1 MVRQARQPELA
12 EGGRAGGIY
21 ARRFCMSKIDK
32 VFPKLKEIVGE
43 AHIIRDP
50 DKLKAYALDGK
61 KPKAIVSPRTI
72 DQVSQVIAYANQQ
85 RLAIIPRGNGT
96 KMGMGGIPKKMDIIL
111 STNRLNRITDSDCE
125 NLTLSAESGITLS
138 EVQKSLATVGKGYF
152 LPLDP
157 PFTDQATLGGIVAT
171 NSNGPKRLLYGTA
184 RDLII
189 GTKAVFPNGD
199 VVVSGGKTVKN
210 VSGYDMCKLLIGS
223 YGTLGVLCEM
233 TFKLLP
239 LPEKEAT
246 LLLSF
251 ARIEEADGFV
261 RELRGSPLIPSSI
274 EILNAIAVQKM
285 KYPMSMHPNGNYLV
299 AAAVE
304 GVVESI
310 DRQVSEMSE
319 IGKKYG
325 VLEAVTLD
333 SDKHQ
338 AFWVAI
344 RDFPYWLTQKYPNTI
359 YLKSNFLISKSG
371 EMIGSYEKGTKEFG
385 MDCALVCHCGNGIL
399 YSYILAGGNVRSK
412 IESFVEVIGRLN
424 SEAVKN
430 GGNLVVESSPLLIK
444 KQVNVWGESRSDYP
458 VMRRLKEQIDPAG
471 ILNVGRFVGGI

>member
-1 MVRQARQPELA
+1 MP
-12 EGGRAGGIY
+12 
-21 ARRFCMSKIDK
+21 KTDK
-32 VFPKLKEIVGE
+32 LIPRLKEIVGE
-43 AHIIRDP
+43 PDVIHDP
-50 DKLKAYALDGK
+50 DKIKAYTLDGK
-61 KPKAIVSPRTI
+61 KPKVIVSPGTI
-72 DQVSQVIAYANQQ
+72 DQVSQVVAYANQQ

-138 EVQKSLATVGKGYF
+138 EVQKSLAKVGKGYF

-157 PFTDQATLGGIVAT
+157 PFTDKATLGGIVAT
-171 NSNGPKRLLYGTA
+171 NSSGPKRLLYGA
-184 RDLII
+184 VRDLII

-223 YGTLGVLCEM
+223 YGTLGILCEM

-251 ARIEEADGFV
+251 ARIEEAAGFV
-261 RELRGSPLIPSSI
+261 RELRGSPLIPASI
-274 EILNAIAVQKM
+274 EILNAMAVQKM
-285 KYPMSMHPNGNYLV
+285 TYSVSMPPNGNYLV
-299 AAAVE
+299 AVELE

-310 DRQVSEMSE
+310 DRQISEMSE
-319 IGKKYG
+319 MGKKQG
-325 VLEAVTLD
+325 TLEAVTLD
-333 SDKHQ
+333 SEKHQ

-344 RDFPYWLTQKYPNTI
+344 RDFPYGLTREYPDAI
-359 YLKSNFLISKSG
+359 SLKSNFLISKSE
-371 EMIGSYEKGTKEFG
+371 EMVRGYEKVANESGV
-385 MDCALVCHCGNGIL
+385 DCALICHSGNGIL
-399 YSYILAGGNVRSK
+399 YSYVLAGKNLRSK
-412 IESFVEVIGRLN
+412 VESFVELIRKLT

-430 GGNLVVESSPLLIK
+430 GGNLVVESSPVLIK
-444 KQVNVWGESRSDYP
+444 RQVDVWGEPRSDYV
-458 VMRRLKEQIDPAG
+458 VMRRLKEQIDSAN
-471 ILNVGRFVGGI
+471 ILNRGRFVGGI